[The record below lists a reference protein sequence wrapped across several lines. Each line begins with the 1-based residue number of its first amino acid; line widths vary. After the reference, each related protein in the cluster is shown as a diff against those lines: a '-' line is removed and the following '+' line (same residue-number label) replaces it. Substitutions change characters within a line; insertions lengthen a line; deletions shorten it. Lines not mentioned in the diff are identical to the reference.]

1 MTQYFDETLE
11 LKVFLTKI
19 SERIKQGHAQIT
31 REEEKKAL
39 KACQKLKETI
49 AVKSSLNNISKA
61 FSLLEGGLIMRQ
73 MANVDACARAYA
85 VALQGI
91 SRWAL
96 CKAVEQIVR
105 GEAKG
110 MSTTFVPTSADL
122 AAYCRGLEEDLCSDV
137 DFVLTALNT

>member
-1 MTQYFDETLE
+1 MIHRSLR
-11 LKVFLTKI
+11 K
-19 SERIKQGHAQIT
+19 R
-31 REEEKKAL
+31 KKAI

-49 AVKSSLNNISKA
+49 AVKSSSNNVSKA
-61 FSLLEGGLIMRQ
+61 FVLLKGGLIMRQ

-91 SRWAL
+91 SQWAL
-96 CKAVEQIVR
+96 YKAVEQIVR

-122 AAYCRGLEEDLCSDV
+122 AAYCRDLEKI
-137 DFVLTALNT
+137 FVQMLILY